1 MKKILLVF
9 LCFLQL
15 SALSFT
21 VKGSI
26 SEDYI
31 PEGFFGSWGVISKLN
46 NSNNPTMF
54 NYESRDIWTLSGY
67 SNILFLE
74 NLESGAKSQITIKEK
89 SLDGKSLKFERQKI
103 VNKSGK
109 KIIYKEI
116 VSFILNGN
124 NFKGEDNFIVEDYD
138 KNNKLIKK
146 NFANYTIS
154 GVRISGS
161 HP

>member
-15 SALSFT
+15 SAFSFT
-21 VKGSI
+21 LKGSI